1 MKPTTRTKIKR
12 ALARR
17 LKGLWS
23 EVFAEEL
30 KDPTVRRF
38 ARLDANVNEG
48 LSGLDARLRNA
59 PEPRPAQLEKVLR
72 EISEARFDL
81 FARAAFMY
89 LAKKF
94 PPFPP
99 GKQPKLTP
107 NQRNR
112 VVAEVHRLTDR
123 NGLSRKEA
131 YREVAKTYDVHWRTI
146 QNLCTM
152 GIAAKKGKDNDYS

>member
-1 MKPTTRTKIKR
+1 MKPATRTKIKR

-17 LKGLWS
+17 LKELWS

-30 KDPTVRRF
+30 KDPMVRRS
-38 ARLDANVNEG
+38 ARLNANINQG
-48 LSGLDARLRNA
+48 LCDLDARLGKA
-59 PEPRPAQLEKVLR
+59 PEPRPDQLRNVLQQ
-72 EISEARFDL
+72 ICKARFDL

-107 NQRNR
+107 SQRKR
-112 VVAEVHRLTDR
+112 VVAEVQRLTDKH
-123 NGLSRKEA
+123 GLSRKEA
-131 YREVAKTYDVHWRTI
+131 YRKVAEAYMVHWRTI
-146 QNLCTM
+146 QNLCTKR
-152 GIAAKKGKDNDYS
+152 ATTRKE